1 MGAVTWGWAIGMAE
15 EYKIVV
21 VGAGGV
27 GKSGLTLQFCAGK
40 CPKRYDPTI
49 EDSYRKT
56 TEVDGKPATLDILDT
71 AGQEEYASLRG
82 EYMTEG
88 KGFVLVYS
96 VTTKDTFDDMDKF
109 IEQIGANKQ
118 PGDKVPLCLV
128 GNKIDLQADRKV
140 LKEEGEKKAQEWKDK
155 VAKAGDNK
163 IGDIMFME
171 TSAMQDTNVDDTFKG
186 LVRLMQ
192 SSSKP
197 AAAAASPASGGA
209 SASASGGDAKSVE
222 GPKTNESGDKPG
234 GCKCVIS

>member
-1 MGAVTWGWAIGMAE
+1 VEGNLIAMAE

-56 TEVDGKPATLDILDT
+56 TEVDGRPCTLDILDT

-96 VTTKDTFDDMDKF
+96 ITAEDSFAEMNTFK
-109 IEQIGANKQ
+109 EQIEANK
-118 PGDKVPLCLV
+118 GAGEKVPLALV
-128 GNKIDLQADRKV
+128 GNKVDLESERKV
-140 LKEEGEKKAQEWKDK
+140 TAEQGEALAAQWREKSSD
-155 VAKAGDNK
+155 K
-163 IGDIMFME
+163 IGEIMFME
-171 TSAMQDTNVDDTFKG
+171 TSALMKTNVDETFKG
-186 LVRLMQ
+186 LVRMMGKGKAPPKQ
-192 SSSKP
+192 
-197 AAAAASPASGGA
+197 AAATPAPVTGGGGA
-209 SASASGGDAKSVE
+209 PAE
-222 GPKTNESGDKPG
+222 PKTSGDKGG
-234 GCKCVIS
+234 GCKCVVS

>member
-1 MGAVTWGWAIGMAE
+1 MGDREVLMT

-56 TEVDGKPATLDILDT
+56 TEVEGKACTLDILDT

-96 VTTKDTFDDMDKF
+96 ITAEETFADMDKF
-109 IEQIGANKQ
+109 KDQIEQNKN
-118 PGDKVPLCLV
+118 GGEKVPICLV
-128 GNKIDLQADRKV
+128 GNKIDLEKERKV
-140 LKEEGEKKAQEWKDK
+140 QTEQGEALAKKWRTEAESS
-155 VAKAGDNK
+155 NK
-163 IGDIMFME
+163 IGDVMFME
-171 TSAMQDTNVDDTFKG
+171 TS
-186 LVRLMQ
+186 
-192 SSSKP
+192 
-197 AAAAASPASGGA
+197 
-209 SASASGGDAKSVE
+209 
-222 GPKTNESGDKPG
+222 
-234 GCKCVIS
+234 